1 MFDVNWYSMVT
12 NTYLR
17 LKDSDFRG
25 KETKKHAQVS
35 LHEQISERAPS
46 SIIIVN
52 LTSRQPKSIVL

>member
-1 MFDVNWYSMVT
+1 MVT

-52 LTSRQPKSIVL
+52 MTSRQPKYIVL